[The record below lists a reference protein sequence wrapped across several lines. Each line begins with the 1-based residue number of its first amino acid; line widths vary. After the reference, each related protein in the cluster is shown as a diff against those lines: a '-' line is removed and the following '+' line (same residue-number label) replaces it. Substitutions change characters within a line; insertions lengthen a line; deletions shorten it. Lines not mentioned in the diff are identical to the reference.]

1 MRGRLADGGLPI
13 ISAREIEHFAS
24 NLDIINH
31 ETGARSRWKP
41 NDEQRA
47 AWAKAE
53 HCKNPIIYKPRAI
66 GISTA
71 FDLDD
76 ALWTLVCDSFGHRV
90 RCGICLDTDDKAK
103 ERIKQIVDFLHQL
116 GADYTNSTHTVTFP
130 KAKAEIVAFSAG
142 GERPAASTQFQ
153 RVRWSERGFYS
164 EDAEASMGPSIGL
177 AAREVTETTIKAD
190 GKNAATCKRLWRDP
204 RNADRR
210 LFFSVESHQSYRADP
225 DLITDDEWARMQRE
239 GYTLREA
246 AAWFLTVGV
255 EKCGGSELRAYHE
268 YPQLESHLFQAGAD
282 RVIRKTP
289 PIAPIFEHIDVHG
302 VGGEKWRFEVYGV
315 LDAHGVVQPWE
326 PSSQLM
332 MAIDTAY
339 GIHKTNSVVKLADKR
354 DCRILGSFSSK
365 TIKADDLAR
374 VAQAVMYR
382 YSEGERRVQLIVEE
396 NGVGK
401 WTCHEL
407 DKLGVPYE
415 TIDQGKDD
423 NAEQCIVE
431 VKRAIEGEMTPS
443 DSELAEECD
452 SLHKDEKGRLVGYKD
467 NIMTYGMML
476 VKRRSDGYDN
486 PVDERERKRRVYFA
500 DAMKQEMARR
510 ARKPGW
516 Q

>member
-1 MRGRLADGGLPI
+1 MADGSALPVI
-13 ISAREIEHFAS
+13 PAREIERFAS
-24 NLDIINH
+24 ELDIINH

-47 AWAKAE
+47 AWRKAE
-53 HCKNPIIYKPRAI
+53 VCKNPIIYKPRAI

-76 ALWTLVCDSFGHRV
+76 ALWTLVCDSYGHRV

-116 GADYTNSTHTVTFP
+116 GADYTHSTHSVTFP

-204 RNADRR
+204 RNESRK
-210 LFFSVESHQSYRADP
+210 LFFSVQAHSSYRSDP
-225 DLITDDEWARMQRE
+225 DIITDDEWVRMQAE
-239 GYTLREA
+239 GFSDRAA

-268 YPQLESHLFQAGAD
+268 YPQREEHLFQAGAD
-282 RVIRKTP
+282 RIIRKTP
-289 PIAPIFEHIDVHG
+289 PIAPIYEHIEVHG
-302 VGGEKWRFEVYGV
+302 VGGEKHRIEVYGV
-315 LDAHGVVQPWE
+315 LDAHGQVQPWE
-326 PSSQLM
+326 PSNQIM
-332 MAIDTAY
+332 GAIDTAY
-339 GIHKTNSVVKLADKR
+339 GIHKSNSVIKFADKR
-354 DCRILGSFSSK
+354 DCRILASMSSK
-365 TIKADDLAR
+365 TIKPDDLAR
-374 VAQAVMYR
+374 VAQMGVHFF
-382 YSEGERRVQLIVEE
+382 SGGIRRVQLIVEM
-396 NGVGK
+396 NGVGQ

-415 TIDQGKDD
+415 TIDQSQDD
-423 NAEQCIVE
+423 NKEQCIVE
-431 VKRAIEGEMTPS
+431 VKRAIEGEMTPG

-476 VKRRSDGYDN
+476 VKRRRDGFDN
-486 PVDERERKRRVYFA
+486 PIDEKERRKRVYFA
-500 DAMKQEMARR
+500 DAMKQERMRR

-516 Q
+516 GV